1 MGVTYHFGYP
11 NMQRIVAIHEA
22 VNNAQNGENY
32 QVNYR
37 GKYRPLTVIEVPIEM
52 LVYRI
57 ENIRTKSLQ
66 RHGKI
71 QQTKSWDNFCSHL
84 FIKNPALPVVARR
97 LFAAIKSDIICC
109 SIKNITVASLVTF

>member
-11 NMQRIVAIHEA
+11 NMQRIVAIDEA
-22 VNNAQNGENY
+22 VNNAQNGEKY

-66 RHGKI
+66 KTLPRLTTTIRPMFSSKSNLSTAMGFLPPIWICSALSYMRHLMK
-71 QQTKSWDNFCSHL
+71 
-84 FIKNPALPVVARR
+84 
-97 LFAAIKSDIICC
+97 
-109 SIKNITVASLVTF
+109 TFSVMKRC

>member
-11 NMQRIVAIHEA
+11 NMQRIVAIDEA
-22 VNNAQNGENY
+22 VNNAQNSEKY

-66 RHGKI
+66 KEWLAQHR
-71 QQTKSWDNFCSHL
+71 DLPRDL
-84 FIKNPALPVVARR
+84 FV
-97 LFAAIKSDIICC
+97 SDPN
-109 SIKNITVASLVTF
+109 SIEAQENQHQVLKAPPHRKLCAENVTTW

>member
-11 NMQRIVAIHEA
+11 NMQRIVAIDEA
-22 VNNAQNGENY
+22 VNNAQNGEKY

-57 ENIRTKSLQ
+57 EKHSNEK
-66 RHGKI
+66 
-71 QQTKSWDNFCSHL
+71 
-84 FIKNPALPVVARR
+84 
-97 LFAAIKSDIICC
+97 FAERMAC
-109 SIKNITVASLVTF
+109 TASQSP